1 MSLCCAKLAL
11 DKKYDPLDNFIYM
24 TTLSTYP
31 ASNLSR
37 FLFSDT
43 RSAVFWLV
51 LRIYLGYE
59 WLMAGWEKFINPV
72 WVGNNSGVAVEGFL
86 RGALQKTSGA
96 HPDVSTWYAYFIENV
111 ALDHTVLI
119 SYLVTY
125 GEILVGIALIVGFL
139 VGISAFFGVLMNV
152 GFLLAG
158 TVSVNPQWLLM
169 GILLMIA
176 WRESGWFGIDRIL
189 LPWLLKKRHTYK

>member
-1 MSLCCAKLAL
+1 
-11 DKKYDPLDNFIYM
+11 
-24 TTLSTYP
+24 
-31 ASNLSR
+31 
-37 FLFSDT
+37 
-43 RSAVFWLV
+43 
-51 LRIYLGYE
+51 
-59 WLMAGWEKFINPV
+59 
-72 WVGNNSGVAVEGFL
+72 
-86 RGALQKTSGA
+86 
-96 HPDVSTWYAYFIENV
+96 
-111 ALDHTVLI
+111 
-119 SYLVTY
+119 
-125 GEILVGIALIVGFL
+125 VGIALIVGFL